1 MDNIIH
7 VVDKSPPPPLLP
19 ILRSQQQADLL
30 AMLLGEPSLVI
41 SVTDLALRLG
51 MPYPTVHREVER
63 AEACGLI
70 TSRRVG
76 RTRLVGANTASP
88 YFAGLSDV
96 LTKAFGVHTSLAT
109 AIRTV
114 PGVHR
119 ALIFG
124 SWAARFHGEAGV
136 RPVGDID
143 LLVLGDPDRDA
154 LFGAIELVQTR
165 VGRPINVTIRN
176 QHWLAT
182 GEGSF
187 HDTVASRPV
196 VEVPL

>member
-19 ILRSQQQADLL
+19 ILRSQQQAELL
-30 AMLLGEPSLVI
+30 AMLLGEPTLEI
-41 SVTDLALRLG
+41 SVTDLALRMD
-51 MPYPTVHREVER
+51 MPYPTVHREIER

-70 TSRRVG
+70 NSRRVG

-88 YFAGLSDV
+88 YFVGLSDV
-96 LTKAFGVHTSLAT
+96 FTKAFGVHTSLAKVI
-109 AIRTV
+109 AGIA
-114 PGVHR
+114 GVRR
-119 ALIFG
+119 AVIYG
-124 SWAARFHGEAGV
+124 SWAARFHGELGE
-136 RPVGDID
+136 RPIGDVD
-143 LLVLGDPDRDA
+143 LLVLGNPDRDE
-154 LFGAIELVQTR
+154 LFGAIDRVQTR

-176 QHWLAT
+176 EHWLDA

-187 HDTVASRPV
+187 HDTVASRPI